1 VKAGVAAI
9 IVCTAAASAA
19 LTGRSAASPD
29 PSAVARS
36 YYRAYNTKD
45 GRTMCR
51 LFTSE
56 LNHWFTH
63 MPGMRRN
70 LSCPKVATAFIGYG
84 EESDTPL
91 FRHVKILSITQHVDG
106 DSAHVRVKA
115 RFNYKHFPKPVS
127 TVFAD
132 WLYLVKRGPSWQLVK
147 PGGVWFLTASAYQT
161 PETMLDPPLTDA
173 EAHSPAPLP
182 AAAFGCT
189 GKAAGSLA
197 DPARDAPAS
206 LDVRRVSATIEA
218 DNSICLRVAFEAPPL
233 PGTVLK
239 LRAEEH
245 TSNSARFHVADG
257 SVRIGHEGRLYS
269 SLKSFTGGWRNGELY
284 VRFAASASGPY
295 TLQLGGT
302 TKTLQFWEPLVQ
314 SPLLGQGD
322 QPYDGLGDSF
332 GLPG

>member
-1 VKAGVAAI
+1 MKAGVTALILCIAA
-9 IVCTAAASAA
+9 VSVAM
-19 LTGRSAASPD
+19 TGRAAGGNPA
-29 PSAVARS
+29 AVARS
-36 YYRAYNTKD
+36 YYGAYNTKD

-63 MPGMRRN
+63 MPGMRQN

-91 FRHVKILSITQHVDG
+91 FRHVKILSIAQHVDG
-106 DSAHVRVKA
+106 DSAQVTVKA

-132 WLYLVKRGPSWQLVK
+132 RLYLVKRSASWQLAK

-161 PETMLDPPLTDA
+161 PETMLDPPVTDA
-173 EAHSPAPLP
+173 EAHSPAPQP
-182 AAAFGCT
+182 AAAFDCA
-189 GKAAGSLA
+189 GKAAGSLT

-206 LDVRRVSATIEA
+206 LDVRRVSATIEP
-218 DNSICLRVAFEAPPL
+218 DNSICLRVALEAPPL
-233 PGTVLK
+233 PSTVLK

-245 TSNSARFHVADG
+245 TSNSARFHVVDG
-257 SVRIGHEGRLYS
+257 SVRIGHEGELYS
-269 SLKSFTGGWRNGELY
+269 SLKSFRGGWRNGELY
-284 VRFAASASGPY
+284 VRFAAGANGSY

-302 TKTLQFWEPLVQ
+302 TKTLQFWEPLIQ
-314 SPLLGQGD
+314 GPLLGRGD

-332 GLPG
+332 GRPG